1 MRRYALFAV
10 AAPTGIRVFATT
22 RPVEIG
28 EAGPALF
35 RTLTTV
41 GLRHAT
47 IAAGVTTER
56 PSGYAAVLIEEGI
69 VRSVALVDSDAA
81 ASIRDLAANI
91 GAEVALVTI
100 EPLGVPEARPIRSA
114 HYAVPIAF
122 CMDCEDHPARGD
134 GSCAACEGMAAL
146 RRRGATGG
154 L

>member
-56 PSGYAAVLIEEGI
+56 PSEYAAVLIEEGI

-81 ASIRDLAANI
+81 AAIRALAANI
-91 GAEVALVTI
+91 GADVALVAI
-100 EPLGVPEARPIRSA
+100 EPLGVAERRPVGA

-122 CMDCEDHPARGD
+122 CMECEDHPARGD